1 MGLTLTRGL
10 TIQMIALSTL
20 GLVVAATPL
29 SGLYQPVTGHP
40 VSPEKRLVT

>member
-29 SGLYQPVTGHP
+29 SGLYNLSRGTRCRRRSVW
-40 VSPEKRLVT
+40 